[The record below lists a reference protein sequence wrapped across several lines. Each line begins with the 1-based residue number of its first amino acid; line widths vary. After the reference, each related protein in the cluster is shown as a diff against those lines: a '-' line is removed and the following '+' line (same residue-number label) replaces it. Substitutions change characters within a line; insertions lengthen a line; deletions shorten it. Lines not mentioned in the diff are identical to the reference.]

1 MTTKSLKKELH
12 NAIDVID
19 DSSFLKAI
27 YTLLNEKSKEY
38 DFDLSEKQKEELNR
52 RVKAHKEG
60 KSKSYS
66 INEVKKYSFSK
77 LKK

>member
-12 NAIDVID
+12 HAIDVIE
-19 DSSFLKAI
+19 DSLFLKAI

-38 DFDLSEKQKEELNR
+38 DFDLSENQKEELDR

-66 INEVKKYSFSK
+66 INEVKKYALSK